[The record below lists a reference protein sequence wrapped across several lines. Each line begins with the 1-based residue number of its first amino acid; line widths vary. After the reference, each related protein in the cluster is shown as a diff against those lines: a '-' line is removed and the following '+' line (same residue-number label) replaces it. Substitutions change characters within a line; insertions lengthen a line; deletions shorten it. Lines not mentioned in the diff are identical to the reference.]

1 MHEFGVVTLIL
12 ALPPNRDAAALWI
25 LKQAQFDP
33 VPFHLLQL
41 RRHKGLLQSNAPL
54 SCASAGK
61 TSPLFQD
68 ILSTIKLSMPIVA
81 LISGGDLAAVA

>member
-1 MHEFGVVTLIL
+1 MHEFRVVTLIL
-12 ALPPNRDAAALWI
+12 ALLPNRDAAALWI

-33 VPFHLLQL
+33 VPFHLLQQL

-61 TSPLFQD
+61 TSPLLED
-68 ILSTIKLSMPIVA
+68 ILSTM
-81 LISGGDLAAVA
+81 